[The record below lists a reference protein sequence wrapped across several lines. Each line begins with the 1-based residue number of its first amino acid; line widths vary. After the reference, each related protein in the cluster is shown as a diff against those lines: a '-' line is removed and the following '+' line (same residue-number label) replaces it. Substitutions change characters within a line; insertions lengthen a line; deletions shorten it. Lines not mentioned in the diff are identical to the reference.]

1 MHAYPIA
8 SGHAGTYAMHVSSS
22 SYEEED
28 TCARERE
35 REREGEGERVRER
48 SRARDIYIYIY
59 RERERRART
68 HINTGENPGAR
79 KVGRLVR
86 VARKCR
92 QVRPDLRVLIQYK

>member
-1 MHAYPIA
+1 MR
-8 SGHAGTYAMHVSSS
+8 
-22 SYEEED
+22 
-28 TCARERE
+28 ARERE
-35 REREGEGERVRER
+35 REGGRGRESEREIAR
-48 SRARDIYIYIY
+48 SRYIYIYI
-59 RERERRART
+59 ERERDART